1 VFGDVPI
8 LRYFYSRGRP
18 ILSIDPVIARQD
30 LNLSR
35 DSFMDLCILCGTD
48 FSGTIHGIG
57 PHRALQAIQKYG
69 SIERVLENLDPKYT
83 PQDTFNYKLARHVSM
98 LNKYLV
104 LMTLTIHVG
113 F

>member
-57 PHRALQAIQKYG
+57 PHRALHAIQNYG
-69 SIERVLENLDPKYT
+69 SIEQVLKNLDPKYA
-83 PQDTFNYKLARHVSM
+83 PQDTFNYKLARHVSIFNYHFI
-98 LNKYLV
+98 LLI
-104 LMTLTIHVG
+104 LTISIG